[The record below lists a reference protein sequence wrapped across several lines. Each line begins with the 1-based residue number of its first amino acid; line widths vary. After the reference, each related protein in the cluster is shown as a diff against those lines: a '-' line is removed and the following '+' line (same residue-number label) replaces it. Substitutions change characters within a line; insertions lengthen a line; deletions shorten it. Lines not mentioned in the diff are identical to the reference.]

1 MIERRHLI
9 VSSLIA
15 GVIVAVGVAGFLRPA
30 EPRYE
35 GHALCYW
42 LERLNSDD
50 NDLSARAYAAVE
62 RIAPD
67 SLSQVRRLLALRDDQ
82 FTSWIR
88 TIAARLPWTPEVRG
102 PEYWRF
108 RARLALGIMGAE
120 HARQVLPDCQ
130 SMLRDS
136 DPRVREDAV
145 EVLGGMLGYAAPALS
160 DLELALKDRDS
171 GVRRSAEVAIRNVR
185 GNMNL
190 PEFRQTELDA
200 PYGAHGYKHG
210 APNGAFRGPAAPP
223 WIGKRSV

>member
-9 VSSLIA
+9 LSSLIA

-30 EPRYE
+30 KPKYE

-42 LERLNSDD
+42 LQRLNSEDSGV
-50 NDLSARAYAAVE
+50 SARAYAAVE
-62 RIAPD
+62 RLAPN
-67 SLSQVRRLLALRDDQ
+67 SLSRVRHLLALRDNQ
-82 FTSWIR
+82 FKRLVR
-88 TIAARLPWTPEVRG
+88 TVAARLPWKPEVRG

-120 HARQVLPDCQ
+120 HARQVLPECK

-145 EVLGGMLGYAAPALS
+145 EVLGAMLGYAAPALP

-171 GVRRSAEVAIRNVR
+171 GVRRSAEVAVCNVKR
-185 GNMNL
+185 NMNL
-190 PEFRQTELDA
+190 PEFRKILMTRQDA
-200 PYGAHGYKHG
+200 AS
-210 APNGAFRGPAAPP
+210 NGALPHQ
-223 WIGKRSV
+223 